1 MDENNEQDS
10 KVSQLVPL
18 NSHQVDQ
25 IKLPSKISDSCTN
38 FDSKDSFD
46 SIVREIAKT
55 VDQFK
60 KMEIY
65 YNTNGDLSKFFKIS
79 KTRLS
84 ALKELTVL
92 IDLRKKLYGSQH
104 IDLDSLE
111 FRIMGQ
117 YFIETLKKTFEEFCR
132 ASKIDIDSN
141 LTKQFLNYFSE
152 NMEGWQSEVYKRI
165 ENIKAE

>member
-1 MDENNEQDS
+1 MDEKKEEEKIS
-10 KVSQLVPL
+10 KLIPIS
-18 NSHQVDQ
+18 SHQIDQ
-25 IKLPSKISDSCTN
+25 INLPAKISESCSN

-55 VDQFK
+55 IDHFK

-65 YNTNGDLSKFFKIS
+65 YNTNGDLNKFFKIS

-84 ALKELTVL
+84 ALKELTSL

-117 YFIETLKKTFEEFCR
+117 YFIETLKRTFEEFCV
-132 ASKIDIDSN
+132 SN
-141 LTKQFLNYFSE
+141 GIKVEGNFTKQFLNKFSN